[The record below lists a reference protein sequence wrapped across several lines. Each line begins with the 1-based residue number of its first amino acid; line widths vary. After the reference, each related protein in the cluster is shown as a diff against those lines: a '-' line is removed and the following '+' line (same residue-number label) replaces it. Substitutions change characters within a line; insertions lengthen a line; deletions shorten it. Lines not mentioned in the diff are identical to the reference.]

1 MPYLV
6 KEVVGIGR
14 RATTDMKSEDELA
27 LGSDCGPDP
36 DAFGILFDF
45 GYQFIQLQVADGQST
60 VEQSLMQP
68 FTVMAAAFNPAGDG
82 GMVMVEDTGGGGDVN
97 AFRHGGHDHGDPRNW
112 SFQPIQGCAK
122 TTGSAATTSLTLEV
136 ADTLLATTTV
146 AYQSVNLRVSNGEV
160 GT

>member
-1 MPYLV
+1 
-6 KEVVGIGR
+6 
-14 RATTDMKSEDELA
+14 MKSKDKLA
-27 LGSDCGPDP
+27 LGIDRGPDP
-36 DAFGILFDF
+36 DAFSILFHF
-45 GYQFIQLQVADGQST
+45 GHQFIELQMANGQST
-60 VEQSLMQP
+60 VEQSLMQS
-68 FTVMAAAFNPAGDG
+68 FAVLATAFNPAGDG

-146 AYQSVNLRVSNGEV
+146 AYQSVNRRVSNGEV